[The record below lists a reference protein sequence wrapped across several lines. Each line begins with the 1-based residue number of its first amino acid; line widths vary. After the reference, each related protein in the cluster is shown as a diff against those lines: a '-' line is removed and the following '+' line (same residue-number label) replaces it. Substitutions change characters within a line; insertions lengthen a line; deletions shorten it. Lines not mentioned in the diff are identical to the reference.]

1 MLTDPRII
9 RRICYICCLV
19 LFSACTGS
27 RVINWNPDD
36 YTVRSGDTI
45 YSIAW
50 KYELDPFELARWNSL
65 SSPYMIHP
73 GQRLHTRE
81 VEGETSMASHDTSP
95 AATPVVAVSKST
107 PHLASRPVPH
117 STHHPKPAPSVITV
131 RKGDTLY
138 GLAKRYRL
146 SATRLARIN
155 DLKSPYLL
163 KTGQTLTLLS
173 KPEQKSKSH
182 HTSTATTVVA
192 TAPGTRYKPKP
203 KPSNSGAARSGSDNK
218 RVRWAWPVTGA
229 VVNRFNNSRSD
240 SKGIEIA
247 GREGSPVRAAAP
259 GKVVYSGNGLISY
272 GNLVIIKHNH
282 NFLSAYAYNRKLLVS
297 EGDTVKAG
305 QKIAEL
311 GRSGTASP
319 RLHFEIRK
327 NGKPVNPLSY
337 LPSS

>member
-9 RRICYICCLV
+9 RRICCICCLV
-19 LFSACTGS
+19 LLAACTAS

-36 YTVRSGDTI
+36 YTVRSGDSI

-65 SSPYMIHP
+65 HSPYVIHP

-81 VEGETSMASHDTSP
+81 IKGEAAMARQDTSP
-95 AATPVVAVSKST
+95 AETPVVAMSKST
-107 PHLASRPVPH
+107 PHLASRPAPH
-117 STHHPKPAPSVITV
+117 STHHPKPMPSVITV

-138 GLAKRYRL
+138 GLAKHYHL
-146 SATRLARIN
+146 SAARLARIN
-155 DLKSPYLL
+155 ALKSPYLL
-163 KTGQTLTLLS
+163 KTGQTLTLIS
-173 KPEQKSKSH
+173 KPKQKSKSH
-182 HTSTATTVVA
+182 DTGTATTVAA
-192 TAPGTRYKPKP
+192 TAPTKRYKPKP
-203 KPSNSGAARSGSDNK
+203 KPSSSRAAQSGSDNK
-218 RVRWAWPVTGA
+218 RVRWSWPVTGA

-272 GNLVIIKHNH
+272 GNLVIIKHNR

-311 GRSGTASP
+311 GRSGTDSP